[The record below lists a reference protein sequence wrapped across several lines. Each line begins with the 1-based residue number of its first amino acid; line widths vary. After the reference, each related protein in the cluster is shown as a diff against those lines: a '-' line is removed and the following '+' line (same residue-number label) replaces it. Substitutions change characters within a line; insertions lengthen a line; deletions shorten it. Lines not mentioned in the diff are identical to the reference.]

1 MRKTLSELSDAYC
14 ALIEHHKMSGRMAS
28 LRQQKTTQ
36 HKVFVFTTV
45 LGCVRLT
52 FDRLRCACVASTLRV
67 YLWLGWLEVLTGC
80 SGGQPTN
87 WTRS

>member
-14 ALIEHHKMSGRMAS
+14 ALSGRMAS
-28 LRQQKTTQ
+28 FRQQKTKQ

-80 SGGQPTN
+80 RGGQPTN